1 MMIDFTIPVFALL
14 HTLTTLA
21 VVRGF
26 TAVPFSLQAVAPTNP
41 SFARHL
47 ARRAHQGDDWIS
59 LAENGSVQ
67 KRILEPGTGTVPQ
80 EGSEV
85 EVEYVGT
92 LVGEKAWSSD
102 DVVECWLKNQ
112 QGLDHLAD
120 AFVAAEIDG
129 SKLMDASFF
138 TEDFLMNDLGLSN
151 KIQCKKLVMASK
163 RLAKQQDDFPAGT
176 EFDSSADRGPFKF
189 SLGAGS
195 KAIRAYDLAVATMLE
210 GERAEIICRADY
222 AYGAEGYRKRN
233 GDVVVPPFA
242 TLRFD
247 IKLQKC
253 YKL

>member
-1 MMIDFTIPVFALL
+1 MMIGFTIPVFALL
-14 HTLTTLA
+14 LEFTTLA
-21 VVRGF
+21 VVSGF
-26 TAVPFSLQAVAPTNP
+26 TVVPLSSPAFAPTNP

-47 ARRAHQGDDWIS
+47 ARQAHQGGDDWIS

-67 KRILEPGTGTVPQ
+67 KRILEPGTGEVPQ

-92 LVGEKAWSSD
+92 LVGEGDWSVE
-102 DVVECWLKNQ
+102 DVVDCWLKNQ

-129 SKLMDASFF
+129 SKLMDTSFF
-138 TEDFLMNDLGLSN
+138 TEDFLMNELGLSN

-163 RLAKQQDDFPAGT
+163 RLTKQQDDFPAGI
-176 EFDSSADRGPFKF
+176 EFDSSAERGPFKF
-189 SLGAGS
+189 TLGAG
-195 KAIRAYDLAVATMLE
+195 KVIRAYDLAVATMLD
-210 GERAEIICRADY
+210 GERAEIICRTDF

-233 GDVVVPPFA
+233 GDIVVPPFA

-253 YKL
+253 